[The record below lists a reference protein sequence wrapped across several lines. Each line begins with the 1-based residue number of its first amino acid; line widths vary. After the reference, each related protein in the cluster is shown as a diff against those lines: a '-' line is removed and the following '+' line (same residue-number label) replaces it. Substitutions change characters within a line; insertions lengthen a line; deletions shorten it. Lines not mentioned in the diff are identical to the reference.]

1 MEPARRRFSFRWGG
15 ARTAPTIISV
25 RSSILATFAQ
35 LGLAEP
41 LVQALTECGYTEPT
55 PIQEQA
61 IPPIL
66 AGRDLLGCA
75 QTGTGKTA
83 AFALPVLQ
91 HLGKTWRENRPGV
104 RVLVLTPTRELATQ
118 IDESFARYGVSV
130 PFRRLV
136 IFGGVGQAPQV
147 SGLRRGAE
155 VVVACPGRLLD
166 LIGQGHVDL
175 SRVEI
180 LVVDE
185 ADRMLDMGFI
195 HEVKRILRLMPPKR
209 QNLLFSATMPPAIAQ
224 LAGELLHKPAKVE
237 VTPPAT
243 TVERIDQSVMFVQR
257 AHKRELL
264 AELLK
269 RPEVSQAIVFTRT
282 KHGANRLVEQCRERG
297 VQAEAIHGN
306 KSQSARTRALQA
318 FREGSLPVL
327 VATDVASRGLDIEG
341 VSHVINYDL
350 PMEHESYVHRIGRT
364 GRAGRAGVAV
374 SLCEPEEAG
383 QLKAI
388 ERLIR
393 RSLTIDRGH
402 RWHIE
407 AASGASPAPAAA
419 PSGGQRPSAGR
430 RGGGNQGRSRN
441 GR

>member
-1 MEPARRRFSFRWGG
+1 MEPTRRRFSFRWTGVPV
-15 ARTAPTIISV
+15 APSIISA

-41 LVQALTECGYTEPT
+41 LVQALTECGYTQPT

-91 HLGKTWRENRPGV
+91 HLGKTWREGRPGV

-118 IDESFARYGVSV
+118 IDDSFGRYGVSV

-175 SRVEI
+175 SKVEI

-185 ADRMLDMGFI
+185 ADRM
-195 HEVKRILRLMPPKR
+195 
-209 QNLLFSATMPPAIAQ
+209 
-224 LAGELLHKPAKVE
+224 
-237 VTPPAT
+237 
-243 TVERIDQSVMFVQR
+243 
-257 AHKRELL
+257 
-264 AELLK
+264 
-269 RPEVSQAIVFTRT
+269 
-282 KHGANRLVEQCRERG
+282 
-297 VQAEAIHGN
+297 
-306 KSQSARTRALQA
+306 
-318 FREGSLPVL
+318 
-327 VATDVASRGLDIEG
+327 
-341 VSHVINYDL
+341 
-350 PMEHESYVHRIGRT
+350 
-364 GRAGRAGVAV
+364 
-374 SLCEPEEAG
+374 
-383 QLKAI
+383 
-388 ERLIR
+388 
-393 RSLTIDRGH
+393 
-402 RWHIE
+402 
-407 AASGASPAPAAA
+407 
-419 PSGGQRPSAGR
+419 
-430 RGGGNQGRSRN
+430 
-441 GR
+441 